1 VYGLIG
7 EACDEL
13 FRELMMVRGKF
24 KGSDKARPV
33 PLINW
38 ENTVD

>member
-13 FRELMMVRGKF
+13 FKELMIVRGKF
-24 KGSDKARPV
+24 KGSDEARPV
-33 PLINW
+33 LLI
-38 ENTVD
+38 D